1 MAEGPV
7 GIPREL
13 IALRVAQELRAGM
26 VVNLGIGLPTQVA
39 NHLEPG
45 VDVLFQAENGILG
58 YGAIL
63 DDDFDPDV
71 INAGGQPVAL
81 RPGASFFDSATSFAM
96 IRGGHVDVA
105 VLGGLQ
111 VSARG
116 DLANWSVPERGGGS
130 IGGAMDLAVGA
141 RRLIVAMEHRTRD
154 GSPRIVRECDYPLT
168 APGCVD
174 LIVTDLAVI
183 AVTSGG
189 LELREVAPGVTPEEV
204 QAVTE
209 PRLVIPP
216 DLSEMR
222 LYVDMRAEPQA
233 DGAGHPDG

>member
-1 MAEGPV
+1 MARAPV
-7 GIPREL
+7 GIPRDL
-13 IALRVAQELRAGM
+13 VARRVARELRAGM

-39 NHLEPG
+39 NHLDPG
-45 VDVLFQAENGILG
+45 VDVLFQAEDGILG

-63 DDDFDPDV
+63 EQGFDPDV
-71 INAGGQPVAL
+71 INAGGQPVEL
-81 RPGASFFDSATSFAM
+81 RPGASFFDSAASFAM

-130 IGGAMDLAVGA
+130 IGGAMDLAAGA

-154 GSPRIVRECDYPLT
+154 HAPRIVRECAYPLT
-168 APGCVD
+168 APRCVD

-183 AVTSGG
+183 EVTRARLVLS
-189 LELREVAPGVTPEEV
+189 EVAPGVTPAEV
-204 QAVTE
+204 RAVTE
-209 PRLVIPP
+209 PALEISP
-216 DLSEMR
+216 DLAEMA
-222 LYVDMRAEPQA
+222 L
-233 DGAGHPDG
+233 

>member
-1 MAEGPV
+1 MADGPV
-7 GIPREL
+7 GIPRDL
-13 IALRVAQELRAGM
+13 IALRVARELRAGM

-39 NHLEPG
+39 NHLGTG

-71 INAGGQPVAL
+71 INAGGQPVSL
-81 RPGASFFDSATSFAM
+81 REGASFFDSAASFAM

-130 IGGAMDLAVGA
+130 IGGAIDLAVGA

-154 GSPRIVRECDYPLT
+154 GAPRIVRECAYPLT
-168 APGCVD
+168 APTCVD

-183 AVTSGG
+183 EVTSTG
-189 LELREVAPGVTPEEV
+189 LVLREVAPGVTAREV

-209 PRLVIPP
+209 PELAMAA
-216 DLSEMR
+216 DLREMA
-222 LYVDMRAEPQA
+222 L
-233 DGAGHPDG
+233 